1 MRTVYEA
8 SNSIEAHILQGF
20 LMQEGIAT
28 QVVGAYLQGGMGE
41 LPAQGF
47 VRLLV
52 GEDDYERDDDA
63 KAYEDSFMH
72 GFTFRGLDV

>member
-52 GEDDYERDDDA
+52 GEDDYDRARAAIARWEA
-63 KAYEDSFMH
+63 ASP
-72 GFTFRGLDV
+72 LS

>member
-1 MRTVYEA
+1 MRTAYEA

-28 QVVGAYLQGGMGE
+28 QVVGAYLQGGIGE

-47 VRLLV
+47 VRLMV
-52 GEDDYERDDDA
+52 DEEDYERA
-63 KAYEDSFMH
+63 RAAIERWEAASSSS
-72 GFTFRGLDV
+72 

>member
-52 GEDDYERDDDA
+52 GEDDYDRARAAIARWEA
-63 KAYEDSFMH
+63 ASPSP
-72 GFTFRGLDV
+72 

>member
-52 GEDDYERDDDA
+52 GEDDYDRARAAIERWEA
-63 KAYEDSFMH
+63 ASPSP
-72 GFTFRGLDV
+72 

>member
-20 LMQEGIAT
+20 LMQEGLAT

-47 VRLLV
+47 VRLIV
-52 GEDDYERDDDA
+52 GEDDYDRARAAIARWEA
-63 KAYEDSFMH
+63 ASP
-72 GFTFRGLDV
+72 LP

>member
-1 MRTVYEA
+1 MRTAYEA

-28 QVVGAYLQGGMGE
+28 QVVGAYLQGGIGE

-47 VRLLV
+47 VRLMV
-52 GEDDYERDDDA
+52 DEEDYERA
-63 KAYEDSFMH
+63 RAAIERWEAAS
-72 GFTFRGLDV
+72 TSS